1 MRKLYLNGDNIMK
14 NAFNLNEMETIFEI
28 SGIIMSLIKDNKIEI
43 EDSKE
48 AFYYA
53 LTLAIDFEKE
63 HEDTEDY
70 YSDLDEFVVDKIVK
84 EFGIENK

>member
-1 MRKLYLNGDNIMK
+1 MK
-14 NAFNLNEMETIFEI
+14 NAFNLNEVENAFEI
-28 SGIIMSLIKDNKIEI
+28 GRMMQFMLDNKQIDI
-43 EDSKE
+43 QDSKE

-70 YSDLDEFVVDKIVK
+70 YNDLGEFVAGKIIE
-84 EFGIENK
+84 EFGNK

>member
-1 MRKLYLNGDNIMK
+1 MK
-14 NAFNLNEMETIFEI
+14 NAFNLNEVENAFEI
-28 SGIIMSLIKDNKIEI
+28 GGIMMSLLKDKKIEV

-53 LTLAIDFEKE
+53 LTLAINFEKE

-70 YSDLDEFVVDKIVK
+70 YNELDEFVVDKLIK
-84 EFGIENK
+84 EFGVDNK

>member
-1 MRKLYLNGDNIMK
+1 MK
-14 NAFNLNEMETIFEI
+14 KAFNLNEVENTFEI
-28 SGIIMSLIKDNKIEI
+28 GRMMQFMLDNKQIDI
-43 EDSKE
+43 QDSKE

-70 YSDLDEFVVDKIVK
+70 YNDLGEFVVGKIIEK
-84 EFGIENK
+84 FGV

>member
-1 MRKLYLNGDNIMK
+1 MK
-14 NAFNLNEMETIFEI
+14 NAFNLNEVENAFEI
-28 SGIIMSLIKDNKIEI
+28 GRMMQFMLDNKQIDI
-43 EDSKE
+43 QDSKE

-70 YSDLDEFVVDKIVK
+70 YNDLGEFVVNKLIEK
-84 EFGIENK
+84 FGVENK

>member
-1 MRKLYLNGDNIMK
+1 MK
-14 NAFNLNEMETIFEI
+14 NAFNLNEMENAFEI
-28 SGIIMSLIKDNKIEI
+28 GRIMQVMCDNLQINI
-43 EDSKE
+43 NDSKE

-70 YSDLDEFVVDKIVK
+70 YNDLAKFVVDKIL
-84 EFGIENK
+84 ENFGVEHE